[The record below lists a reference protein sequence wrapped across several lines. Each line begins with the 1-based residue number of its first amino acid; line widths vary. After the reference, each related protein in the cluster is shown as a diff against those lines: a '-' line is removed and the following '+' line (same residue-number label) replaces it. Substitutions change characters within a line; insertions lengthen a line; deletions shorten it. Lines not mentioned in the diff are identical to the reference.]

1 MRACWFDGGCAVASA
16 PSSLW
21 PVFCFLSAQL
31 MMGGVRGLANPRVG
45 TRL

>member
-1 MRACWFDGGCAVASA
+1 MRVGLMEAA
-16 PSSLW
+16 PSLLRTGGLW